1 MKTNVQQAVHNV
13 ILMLSVPTLW
23 GLTRVCVNRALLVT
37 ARLALVSSK
46 ENRVRACLPQFPAH
60 IRDNI

>member
-13 ILMLSVPTLW
+13 ILMLSAPTLW

-46 ENRVRACLPQFPAH
+46 ENRVTACLP
-60 IRDNI
+60 